1 MEYRLFKETTK
12 IGPEDDVTYKQLI
25 MLSIIFKN
33 SSARDLSDILRRG
46 DRVKKQVIRVITSDN
61 RNNMRELMGRIHQ
74 EEGKA
79 NMR

>member
-12 IGPEDDVTYKQLI
+12 IGPKDDVTYKQLI